1 MSAYLQSLLDV
12 PMRESA
18 ACHSGND
25 IIDAI
30 INCKAAEADRDHIEF
45 EFNADFH
52 LPTSLSSIDIC
63 GVLSNQIDN
72 ALEACRVIPE
82 GRLRKVIVEIK
93 QKECFAFFTVK
104 NTAAEN
110 PLLKNPELAS
120 TKMNSD
126 HLHGWGIKNIR
137 DTVERNN
144 GFLLHEFENGY
155 FVSSASLC
163 FRLLDT

>member
-1 MSAYLQSLLDV
+1 M
-12 PMRESA
+12 
-18 ACHSGND
+18 
-25 IIDAI
+25 
-30 INCKAAEADRDHIEF
+30 
-45 EFNADFH
+45 
-52 LPTSLSSIDIC
+52 SSIDIC

-72 ALEACRVIPE
+72 ALEAE
-82 GRLRKVIVEIK
+82 GRLRKVIVEIR

-144 GFLLHEFENGY
+144 
-155 FVSSASLC
+155 
-163 FRLLDT
+163 

>member
-1 MSAYLQSLLDV
+1 MGCCS
-12 PMRESA
+12 
-18 ACHSGND
+18 
-25 IIDAI
+25 
-30 INCKAAEADRDHIEF
+30 DHIEF

-52 LPTSLSSIDIC
+52 LRTSLSSIDIC

-72 ALEACRVIPE
+72 ALEACRVISE
-82 GRLRKVIVEIK
+82 GRLRKVIVEIR

-104 NTAAEN
+104 NTVAEN
-110 PLLKNPELAS
+110 PLLKNPELVS
-120 TKMNSD
+120 TKMDSD

>member
-1 MSAYLQSLLDV
+1 M
-12 PMRESA
+12 
-18 ACHSGND
+18 
-25 IIDAI
+25 
-30 INCKAAEADRDHIEF
+30 
-45 EFNADFH
+45 
-52 LPTSLSSIDIC
+52 
-63 GVLSNQIDN
+63 LSNQIDN

-82 GRLRKVIVEIK
+82 GRLRKVIVEIR

>member
-1 MSAYLQSLLDV
+1 MPV
-12 PMRESA
+12 RESA
-18 ACHSGND
+18 ACHSEND

-82 GRLRKVIVEIK
+82 GRLHKVIVG
-93 QKECFAFFTVK
+93 
-104 NTAAEN
+104 
-110 PLLKNPELAS
+110 
-120 TKMNSD
+120 D
-126 HLHGWGIKNIR
+126 
-137 DTVERNN
+137 
-144 GFLLHEFENGY
+144 
-155 FVSSASLC
+155 
-163 FRLLDT
+163 